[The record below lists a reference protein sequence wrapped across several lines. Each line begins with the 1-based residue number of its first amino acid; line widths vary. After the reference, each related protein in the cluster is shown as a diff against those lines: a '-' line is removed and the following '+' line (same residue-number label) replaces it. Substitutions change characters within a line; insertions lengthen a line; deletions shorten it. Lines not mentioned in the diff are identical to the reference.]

1 MDYKVQLEIFEG
13 PLDLLLHLIKE
24 QKLDMYDIP
33 ISTITRQYLG
43 YIDLMKELNLNIA
56 GDYLVMAAELTR
68 IKSKMLLPQQKMEED
83 NDPGDDPREQLVR
96 QLLEYKKYREAASKL
111 RVMEFNQN
119 QVFTRTTP
127 PEIDEGEDD
136 IVYDV
141 TVYDLMIA
149 FKKILKG
156 KSFRD
161 DYEVTIDEISI
172 TDKINFI
179 MDQLSG
185 VASVT
190 FEELLCSVKSKLEAI
205 GTFLGLL
212 ELMKLNLI
220 KIQQIKL
227 FGPIRIFKA
236 QKEILNG

>member
-1 MDYKVQLEIFEG
+1 
-13 PLDLLLHLIKE
+13 
-24 QKLDMYDIP
+24 
-33 ISTITRQYLG
+33 
-43 YIDLMKELNLNIA
+43 
-56 GDYLVMAAELTR
+56 
-68 IKSKMLLPQQKMEED
+68 LPQQKIEED
-83 NDPGDDPREQLVR
+83 NDSGDDPREQLVR
-96 QLLEYKKYREAASKL
+96 QLLEYKKYREAASKM

-127 PEIDEGEDD
+127 PEIDEGDDD

-141 TVYDLMIA
+141 TVFDLMIA
-149 FKKILKG
+149 FKKILKE

-161 DYEVTIDEISI
+161 DYEVTMDEISI
-172 TDKINFI
+172 KDKINFI
-179 MDQLSG
+179 MDKLSS